1 MDLAAAHRLRAA
13 EDRLRPRA
21 VACHAAG
28 PVGWRV
34 AISFGNFVEVDCL
47 GLQQNLQESALTFY
61 LQLLRNRQ
69 IGCRQLPFLFHPFMH
84 VESGPLAQSK
94 NMFNPAP
101 QAAPLRIEPAPKDT
115 LGCMSSHLQRDQGLC
130 ANGVGIHR
138 KTMALPHLHHV
149 ETEPSARG
157 VLLGISMRDGHSRR
171 IVAGRHAS
179 CHDFDRGSIYIRGFS
194 ERYRADI
201 QRPFD
206 FVLLEISQASLERA
220 IEEKPGK
227 RIGSLAHVAGARD
240 EVLLNLAEALTPA
253 LENPAC
259 ASMLFVEQLSVA
271 MTSYLVETYG
281 GAASSAPRTNRI
293 LSRSHE
299 ARAKEMLRSKFDG
312 SISITEIADACGLS
326 RSYFIHAFRETTGCT
341 PHQWLIAQRLEH
353 ARALLMNPGTSL
365 ADIAAACGFADQS
378 HFSRVFSQ
386 HSGVPPGIWRRRM
399 RVEN

>member
-1 MDLAAAHRLRAA
+1 
-13 EDRLRPRA
+13 
-21 VACHAAG
+21 
-28 PVGWRV
+28 
-34 AISFGNFVEVDCL
+34 
-47 GLQQNLQESALTFY
+47 
-61 LQLLRNRQ
+61 
-69 IGCRQLPFLFHPFMH
+69 
-84 VESGPLAQSK
+84 
-94 NMFNPAP
+94 
-101 QAAPLRIEPAPKDT
+101 
-115 LGCMSSHLQRDQGLC
+115 MSSHLQRDQGIC
-130 ANGVGIHR
+130 ANGVGILR
-138 KTMALPHLHHV
+138 KTMDTHHLHQV

-171 IVAGRHAS
+171 VVAGRHAS
-179 CHDFDRGSIYIRGFS
+179 CHDFDRGSIYIRGFA
-194 ERYRADI
+194 EPYRADI

-227 RIGSLAHVAGARD
+227 RVGGLAHVAGVRN

-253 LENPAC
+253 LEHPAS

-281 GAASSAPRTNRI
+281 GAATPEPRTNRL

-299 ARAKEMLRSKFDG
+299 ARAKEMLRSKIDG

-326 RSYFIHAFRETTGCT
+326 RSYFIHAFRETTGHT
-341 PHQWLIAQRLEH
+341 PHRWLIAQRLEH
-353 ARALLMNPGTSL
+353 ARALLLDVDTSL
-365 ADIAAACGFADQS
+365 AEVAAACGFADQS
-378 HFSRVFSQ
+378 HFTRVFSQ